1 MEFIGGTMSD
11 SSKRLYM
18 HNLKKLNDNKE
29 IKDFNFLRKTDEIM
43 KKMPTN
49 KNTARSYIIA
59 SVNAC
64 KGRKGFGKA
73 LKFYTAEMDSLNAQL
88 KDATQKTERYLENE
102 LSWDQILEARDKLA
116 KDSVEYV
123 LMCLYTMMAP
133 RRNLDYIMKIG
144 KPEPNS
150 NWYDGNN
157 FYFGS
162 YKTKLTYS
170 MQVIEPPEEL
180 KHVINNYLEKRPFKT
195 NDLLVKRSGKPFTT
209 KDIQLTLNKVLGK
222 KIGATMLRSI
232 YLSSKYG
239 EVMQEMKKDTD
250 AMATSTSVAQS
261 NYIKN

>member
-18 HNLKKLNDNKE
+18 HNLKRLNGGE
-29 IKDFNFLRKTDEIM
+29 FKDFNFLKKTDEIM
-43 KKMPTN
+43 KKMPSN

-59 SVNAC
+59 CVNSC

-73 LKFYTAEMDSLNAQL
+73 LKFYTNEMDSLNAEL
-88 KDATQKTERYLENE
+88 KNATQKTERYLENE
-102 LSWDQILEARDKLA
+102 LSWNQILEARDKLS

-123 LMCLYTMMAP
+123 LMCLYTMIAP
-133 RRNLDYIMKIG
+133 RRNLDMILKIG

-157 FYFGS
+157 FYFGN
-162 YKTKLTYS
+162 YKTKGTYNT
-170 MQVIEPPEEL
+170 QVVEPPEEL

-209 KDIQLTLNKVLGK
+209 KDIQLTLNKVLDK
-222 KIGATMLRSI
+222 RIGATMLRSI

-239 EVMQEMKKDTD
+239 EVMQEMKKD
-250 AMATSTSVAQS
+250 AENMATSSAVIQS
-261 NYIKN
+261 NYVKH

>member
-133 RRNLDYIMKIG
+133 RRNLDMILKIG